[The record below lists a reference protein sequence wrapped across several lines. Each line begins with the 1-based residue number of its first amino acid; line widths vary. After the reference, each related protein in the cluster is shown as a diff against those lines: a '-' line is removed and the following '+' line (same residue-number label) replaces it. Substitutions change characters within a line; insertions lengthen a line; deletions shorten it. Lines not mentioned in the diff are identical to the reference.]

1 MKVRLTEV
9 LWLDEHQEISLA
21 QLAELSG
28 LSEAELREL
37 TDYGVFLPV
46 DTAAAEPSY
55 RAEYVVTART
65 AFRLRKDM
73 ELNME
78 GLALVLSLLE
88 RMHGLEA
95 RLTDLKARSP
105 AGSGL

>member
-1 MKVRLTEV
+1 MKAQLTEV

-28 LSEAELREL
+28 LSETELREL
-37 TDYGVFLPV
+37 TGYGLLPSV
-46 DTAAAEPSY
+46 DAASVEPSY
-55 RAEYVVTART
+55 RAECVVTART

-88 RMHGLEA
+88 RMHGLET
-95 RLTDLKARSP
+95 RLKDLTARSP

>member
-1 MKVRLTEV
+1 MKAQLTEV

-28 LSEAELREL
+28 LSEAGVREL
-37 TDYGVFLPV
+37 TDYGVLLPV
-46 DTAAAEPSY
+46 DTAATEPSY
-55 RAEYVVTART
+55 RAECVVTART
-65 AFRLRKDM
+65 AFRLQKDM

-88 RMHGLEA
+88 RMHDLEA
-95 RLTDLKARSP
+95 RLRDMRARSP
-105 AGSGL
+105 A

>member
-1 MKVRLTEV
+1 MKALLTEL

-21 QLAELSG
+21 ELAELSG

-37 TDYGVFLPV
+37 TEYGAFLPV
-46 DTAAAEPSY
+46 DPAATVPGY
-55 RAEYVVTART
+55 RAECVVTART

-88 RMHGLEA
+88 RMHDLEA
-95 RLTDLKARSP
+95 ELSDLRARSS
-105 AGSGL
+105 A